1 MLFIFK
7 INFHNMKVKISNTF
21 KDLQKQATD
30 LFCKKGILKKIVE
43 FTGKNVGVLFSNK
56 VSGVMAASRSSNLN
70 LFPVTPMQ
78 SSSFLFFRLS
88 TKDKEQAEL

>member
-1 MLFIFK
+1 
-7 INFHNMKVKISNTF
+7 MKVKISNTF
-21 KDLQKQATD
+21 KDLRKQATD
-30 LFCKKGILKKIVE
+30 LFCKKGILKNVVE

-78 SSSFLFFRLS
+78 SSSFSFFRLS

>member
-30 LFCKKGILKKIVE
+30 LFCKKCTLKNVVK

-56 VSGVMAASRSSNLN
+56 VSDIMAASRSSNLN

-78 SSSFLFFRLS
+78 SSSFSFFRLS

>member
-78 SSSFLFFRLS
+78 SSSFSFFRLS

>member
-1 MLFIFK
+1 
-7 INFHNMKVKISNTF
+7 MKVKISNTF

-56 VSGVMAASRSSNLN
+56 VSDIMAASRSSNLN

-78 SSSFLFFRLS
+78 SSSFSFFRLS

>member
-1 MLFIFK
+1 
-7 INFHNMKVKISNTF
+7 MKVKISNTF

-30 LFCKKGILKKIVE
+30 LFCKKGILKNVK
-43 FTGKNVGVLFSNK
+43 FTGKNFGLLFSNK
-56 VSGVMAASRSSNLN
+56 VSDVMAASRSSNLI

-78 SSSFLFFRLS
+78 SSSFSFFRLS

>member
-1 MLFIFK
+1 
-7 INFHNMKVKISNTF
+7 MKVKISNTF

-30 LFCKKGILKKIVE
+30 LFCKKGILKNVVE
-43 FTGKNVGVLFSNK
+43 FTGKSVGVLFSNK

-78 SSSFLFFRLS
+78 SSSFSFFRLS